1 MAAERI
7 DVATAR
13 EMWRA
18 GDTLIDVRTPAEYAT
33 GHIAG
38 AINVPIDTLPKG
50 AAALPDGPVITACS
64 SGGRG
69 ARAADLLDLAGRPAF
84 TIDGGTKAWQAAGLP
99 IATGPQPR

>member
-7 DVATAR
+7 DVDTAR

-18 GDTLIDVRTPAEYAT
+18 GDTVIDVRTADEYAN

-38 AINVPIDTLPKG
+38 AINVPIDMLPSG
-50 AAALPDGPVITACS
+50 AQALPDGPVITTCG

-69 ARAADLLDLAGRPAF
+69 QRAADLLDLAGRTAF

-99 IATGPQPR
+99 IVMGREAK